1 MKFIDWLKKNYL
13 IAILFIITVL
23 VLAIKIN
30 IFIKDN
36 QTNNLK
42 TSNNEIKREN
52 ETKTLISPSP
62 TVTKEILYEGKTKE
76 EILQME
82 PEKQF
87 EFVTNLSQEEIE
99 ELDMMPNYDFSE
111 FLPEKKETFI
121 AESFSYKDR
130 VLTVTGL
137 IDDKE
142 KMLKEINGWLFYET
156 GNNSK
161 TIKIIWK

>member
-1 MKFIDWLKKNYL
+1 MKFINWLKKNYL

-23 VLAIKIN
+23 ILGIKIVIN
-30 IFIKDN
+30 YKQAN
-36 QTNNLK
+36 SLE
-42 TSNNEIKREN
+42 TSNNEIKKEN
-52 ETKTLISPSP
+52 KTETLVSPIP
-62 TVTKEILYEGKTKE
+62 TITKEILYEGKTKE

-82 PEKQF
+82 PEAQF
-87 EFVTNLSQEEIE
+87 EFVTNLSQPEIE

-121 AESFSYKDR
+121 AESFSYEDR
-130 VLTVTGL
+130 ILTVTGL

-142 KMLKEINGWLFYET
+142 KILKDINSWLFYET